1 MKTIK
6 KYLTAVMKRQM
17 TFFESGIKIIL
28 ICGLLTAFL
37 CVIDGNTYTF
47 AAVDRA
53 MEIAKK
59 AKNNVEFSGNELKST
74 SDKVFKAFAEK
85 TAELQKLMDTRK
97 NLEEA
102 GLLDPNDDLGK
113 ARTRNL
119 NAKILGKVAELKE
132 IADSNLSSVLFALDR
147 FDGTVAEAI
156 SDSQATRS
164 INSNYEL
171 NVNNYLKKEKEIF
184 AEALESAEKYLKE
197 CDNGRNKIACER
209 YSRSKQRLERIN
221 QRKKLYKARMLVVA
235 NNQKFAEL
243 VRDQIKKKGPMVS
256 SRLRLLL
263 AKLYITFSKISP
275 IAPVVGKDSSTVFE
289 SAGFAN
295 MEKFLDT
302 VVVVDDSL
310 DKLNIEL
317 DAMVD
322 GVLEGFGNI
331 AKVEGKFV
339 TQDQFSTEEELSYLN
354 KMKQEWK

>member
-6 KYLTAVMKRQM
+6 KYLSVLMKGYRA
-17 TFFESGIKIIL
+17 FNGSGIKIALVCIV
-28 ICGLLTAFL
+28 LTAFL
-37 CVIDGNTYTF
+37 CVIDGNTYSF

-59 AKNNVEFSGNELKST
+59 AKNNVEFSGNELKSV

-102 GLLDPNDDLGK
+102 GLLDSDDELGK

-132 IADSNLSSVLFALDR
+132 IADSHLSSLLFALER
-147 FDGTVAEAI
+147 FDQTVAEAI

-171 NVNNYLKKEKEIF
+171 NANNYLKKEKEIF
-184 AEALESAEKYLKE
+184 AEAFENAEQYLKE
-197 CDNGRNKIACER
+197 CDNGRNQAACER
-209 YSRSKQRLERIN
+209 YHRSKQRLERIK
-221 QRKKLYKARMLVVA
+221 QRKKLYEARMLVVS

-256 SRLRLLL
+256 SKLRKLLSN
-263 AKLYITFSKISP
+263 LYITFSKISP
-275 IAPVVGKDSSTVFE
+275 ITPVVGKDSSAVFE

-302 VVVVDDSL
+302 LGVVDDSL
-310 DKLNIEL
+310 DKLNTEL
-317 DAMVD
+317 DTMVD
-322 GVLEGFGNI
+322 GILEGFGNI

-339 TQDQFSTEEELSYLN
+339 TKEQFSTEEELSYLN